1 MLSMNF
7 SLLINRKLA
16 FSYLLVE
23 KFSHSVMFSKKELA
37 IDGNLRLNSMKNFML
52 SWVEHEKFYNL
63 GASSRFPYKMITVLD
78 RIHETQQ

>member
-1 MLSMNF
+1 MLSMKF

-23 KFSHSVMFSKKELA
+23 KFSHPVMFSKKELA

-52 SWVEHEKFYNL
+52 S
-63 GASSRFPYKMITVLD
+63 
-78 RIHETQQ
+78 

>member
-1 MLSMNF
+1 MKF
-7 SLLINRKLA
+7 SLLINTKLA

-23 KFSHSVMFSKKELA
+23 KFSHSDMYSKKELA

-52 SWVEHEKFYNL
+52 SCVEHEKFYNL
-63 GASSRFPYKMITVLD
+63 GASSRFPNKMITVLD